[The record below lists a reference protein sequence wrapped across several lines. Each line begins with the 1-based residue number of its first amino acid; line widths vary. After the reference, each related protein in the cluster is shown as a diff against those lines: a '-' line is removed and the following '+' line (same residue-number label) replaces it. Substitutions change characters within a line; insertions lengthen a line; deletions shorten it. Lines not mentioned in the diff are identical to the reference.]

1 MKKRQ
6 GEDAYAW
13 FRSNR
18 FYRVKDCW
26 FFATREGVDYGP
38 FNSLIEADEA
48 LQEYM
53 QRKRKSKAA
62 ATSN

>member
-18 FYRVKDCW
+18 FYKVKDYW
-26 FFATREGVDYGP
+26 YFATREGVDFGP
-38 FNSLIEADEA
+38 FKSQAEADEA
-48 LQEYM
+48 LKNYM
-53 QRKRKSKAA
+53 Q
-62 ATSN
+62 TEENEQDNCLN